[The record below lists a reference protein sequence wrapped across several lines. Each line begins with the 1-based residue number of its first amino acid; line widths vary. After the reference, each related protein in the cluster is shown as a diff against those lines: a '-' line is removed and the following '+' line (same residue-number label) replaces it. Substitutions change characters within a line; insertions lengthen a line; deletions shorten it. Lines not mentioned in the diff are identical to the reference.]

1 MKLTINLMRVTIM
14 TLIALTTSFAT
25 YAIAQKNVV
34 TFTIP
39 DGYKNSLY
47 GFCKDLALPMD
58 TITKYNPII
67 KNNGLY
73 IGASISLPANY
84 VNMEL
89 LTEKGF
95 TPSLLENAYDVQFSH
110 LNNRPN
116 TAKSGRASDLR
127 TTTPKDT
134 STPVKQ
140 QVEAYCYD
148 GHEIYKCELYLED
161 DYAIG
166 YRKNNKYNKYVRKP
180 KIIRNSKSDPS
191 KVSCDPTIDYANHV
205 YKYLDYYVNHPS
217 EGPTF
222 YFNLNIK
229 VPITEEVMDN
239 GIITTHS
246 PTIKI
251 DGRYL
256 DPYKSD
262 GSHMSMDL
270 KVRGDRI
277 IAYEDPFTGRFV
289 DCDIPYRKKAEQPFG
304 DYYDYTANVGKL
316 VVSFLIL
323 KNVKDVYT
331 EKDVDK
337 KHQLKK
343 NNDSWNVDIFRF
355 LGINNTETNPN
366 SLETMKLS
374 YIVNFDG
381 VISDV
386 KVIESPDASLNKDVV
401 NALLH
406 TKAEPAER
414 DLHKV
419 NVQGFISIK
428 VKRNMDNEQLFNN
441 CKQTIERFLG
451 DNERR
456 EAINY
461 ARQQFLGKNSDAKE
475 MSLTNASKNVK
486 KLAEFLDNITI
497 ELRKSVFNYGR
508 DTYYTF
514 EIIGLEK
521 WDKIVQDLY
530 KSKNDKQLYLTDL
543 KKTNDAVYVDYLLNK
558 MNDKVF
564 DLFVNEIAKEKF
576 GDNYYI
582 PSDFSE
588 LTNIY
593 TKSQS
598 DKEFEEYWEKDLN
611 KIKDFANDPQIAD
624 QIAQWKEDYYFFKLG
639 NLRDHILSKDKRKPR
654 GVFIKLGE
662 WSNKWS
668 DSVSRKINFHN
679 TKPYMLYP
687 LQGAGYYSLT
697 QLL

>member
-14 TLIALTTSFAT
+14 TLIALMTSFAT

-39 DGYKNSLY
+39 DGYKKSLF
-47 GFCKDLALPMD
+47 GLCKDLALPID
-58 TITKYNPII
+58 TIKKYNPIVTD
-67 KNNGLY
+67 NGLY

-84 VNMEL
+84 VNIEL

-95 TPSLLENAYDVQFSH
+95 SPSLLENAYDAQFSH

-116 TAKSGRASDLR
+116 TAKSGRASNVR
-127 TTTPKDT
+127 TTIPKDT

-140 QVEAYCYD
+140 QVVAYCYD
-148 GHEIYKCELYLED
+148 GYEIYKCELYLED

-166 YRKNNKYNKYVRKP
+166 YIKNNKYTKYVRKS
-180 KIIRNSKSDPS
+180 KIIRNPISDPS
-191 KVSCDPTIDYANHV
+191 KVSYDPTLDYANHV
-205 YKYLDYYVNHPS
+205 YKYLDYYVYHPY

-331 EKDVDK
+331 EEDVDK
-337 KHQLKK
+337 KHKLKK
-343 NNDSWNVDIFRF
+343 NNDRWNEDIFSF
-355 LGINNTETNPN
+355 LSKNNTETNPN
-366 SLETMKLS
+366 PLETMVLS

-461 ARQQFLGKNSDAKE
+461 ARQQLLEINSGAKE

-486 KLAEFLDNITI
+486 KLAEFLDKITI
-497 ELRKSVFNYGR
+497 ELRKRVTCYTR

-514 EIIGLEK
+514 EINGFEN

-543 KKTNDAVYVDYLLNK
+543 KKPNDAVYVDYLLNK
-558 MNDKVF
+558 MNSKVY
-564 DLFVNEIAKEKF
+564 DLFVNAIVKERF
-576 GDNYYI
+576 GENYYF

-588 LTNIY
+588 LTKMY

-598 DKEFEEYWEKDLN
+598 DNEFEEYWEEDLN

-624 QIAQWKEDYYFFKLG
+624 QIAQWKEDYYLFKLG
-639 NLRDHILSKDKRKPR
+639 NLRKQVFSKDKQEPNSS
-654 GVFIKLGE
+654 FIKIDE
-662 WSNKWS
+662 WIDYRIGS
-668 DSVSRKINFHN
+668 DSRKFNFRN

-687 LQGAGYYSLT
+687 LQGAYYHIRIL
-697 QLL
+697 

>member
-1 MKLTINLMRVTIM
+1 
-14 TLIALTTSFAT
+14 
-25 YAIAQKNVV
+25 
-34 TFTIP
+34 
-39 DGYKNSLY
+39 
-47 GFCKDLALPMD
+47 
-58 TITKYNPII
+58 
-67 KNNGLY
+67 
-73 IGASISLPANY
+73 
-84 VNMEL
+84 
-89 LTEKGF
+89 
-95 TPSLLENAYDVQFSH
+95 
-110 LNNRPN
+110 
-116 TAKSGRASDLR
+116 
-127 TTTPKDT
+127 
-134 STPVKQ
+134 
-140 QVEAYCYD
+140 
-148 GHEIYKCELYLED
+148 
-161 DYAIG
+161 
-166 YRKNNKYNKYVRKP
+166 
-180 KIIRNSKSDPS
+180 
-191 KVSCDPTIDYANHV
+191 
-205 YKYLDYYVNHPS
+205 
-217 EGPTF
+217 
-222 YFNLNIK
+222 
-229 VPITEEVMDN
+229 MDN

-331 EKDVDK
+331 EEDVDK
-337 KHQLKK
+337 KHKLKK
-343 NNDSWNVDIFRF
+343 NNDRWNEDIFSF
-355 LGINNTETNPN
+355 LSKNNTETNPN
-366 SLETMKLS
+366 PLETMVLS

-386 KVIESPDASLNKDVV
+386 KVIESPDASLNKEVI
-401 NALLH
+401 NALSH

-414 DLHKV
+414 DFHKV
-419 NVQGFISIK
+419 NVQGFIKIK

-461 ARQQFLGKNSDAKE
+461 ARQQLLEINSGAKE

-497 ELRKSVFNYGR
+497 ELRKR

-514 EIIGLEK
+514 EINGFEN

-543 KKTNDAVYVDYLLNK
+543 KKPNDAVYVDYLLNK
-558 MNDKVF
+558 MNSKVY
-564 DLFVNEIAKEKF
+564 DLFVNAIVKERF
-576 GDNYYI
+576 GENYYF

-588 LTNIY
+588 LTKMY

-598 DKEFEEYWEKDLN
+598 DKEFEEYWEEDLN

-624 QIAQWKEDYYFFKLG
+624 QIAQWKEDYYLFKLG
-639 NLRDHILSKDKRKPR
+639 NLRKQVFSKDKQEPNSS
-654 GVFIKLGE
+654 FIKINE
-662 WSNKWS
+662 WIDYRIGS
-668 DSVSRKINFHN
+668 DSRKFNFRN

-687 LQGAGYYSLT
+687 LQGAYYHIRIL
-697 QLL
+697 

>member
-1 MKLTINLMRVTIM
+1 MKSTNQFILTIL
-14 TLIALTTSFAT
+14 LALVGLTAPLVAYAT
-25 YAIAQKNVV
+25 AQKNVV

-39 DGYKNSLY
+39 DGYKNSLF
-47 GFCKDLALPMD
+47 GLCKDLALPMD
-58 TITKYNPII
+58 TITKYNPIF
-67 KNNGLY
+67 KDNGLY
-73 IGASISLPANY
+73 VGATISLPANY

-89 LTEKGF
+89 LSEKGF
-95 TPSLLENAYDVQFSH
+95 SPSLLENAYDAQFSH

-331 EKDVDK
+331 EEDVDK
-337 KHQLKK
+337 KHKLKK
-343 NNDSWNVDIFRF
+343 NNDRWNEDIFSF
-355 LGINNTETNPN
+355 LSKNNTETNPN
-366 SLETMKLS
+366 PLETMVLS

-386 KVIESPDASLNKDVV
+386 KVIESPDASLNKEVI
-401 NALLH
+401 NALSH

-414 DLHKV
+414 DFHKV
-419 NVQGFISIK
+419 NVQGFIKIK
-428 VKRNMDNEQLFNN
+428 VKRNMGNEQLFNN

-461 ARQQFLGKNSDAKE
+461 ARQQLLEINSGAKE

-497 ELRKSVFNYGR
+497 ELRKR

-514 EIIGLEK
+514 EINGFEN

-543 KKTNDAVYVDYLLNK
+543 KKPNDAVYVDYLLNK
-558 MNDKVF
+558 MNSKVY
-564 DLFVNEIAKEKF
+564 DLFVNAIVKERF
-576 GDNYYI
+576 GENYYF

-588 LTNIY
+588 LTKMY

-598 DKEFEEYWEKDLN
+598 DKEFEEYWEEDLN

-624 QIAQWKEDYYFFKLG
+624 QIAQWKEDYYLFKLG
-639 NLRDHILSKDKRKPR
+639 NLRKQVFSKDKQEPNSS
-654 GVFIKLGE
+654 FIKINE
-662 WSNKWS
+662 WIDYRIGS
-668 DSVSRKINFHN
+668 DSRKFNFRN

-687 LQGAGYYSLT
+687 LQGAYYHIRIL
-697 QLL
+697 

>member
-67 KNNGLY
+67 KDNGLY

-205 YKYLDYYVNHPS
+205 YKYLDYYVNHTS

-331 EKDVDK
+331 EEDVDK
-337 KHQLKK
+337 KHKLKK
-343 NNDSWNVDIFRF
+343 NNDRWNEDIFSF
-355 LGINNTETNPN
+355 LSKNNTETNPN
-366 SLETMKLS
+366 PLETMVLS

-386 KVIESPDASLNKDVV
+386 KVIESPDASLNKEVI
-401 NALLH
+401 NALSH

-414 DLHKV
+414 DFHKV
-419 NVQGFISIK
+419 NVQGFIKIK

-461 ARQQFLGKNSDAKE
+461 ARQQLLEINSGAKE

-497 ELRKSVFNYGR
+497 ELRKR

-514 EIIGLEK
+514 EINGFEN

-543 KKTNDAVYVDYLLNK
+543 KKPNDAVYVDYLLNK
-558 MNDKVF
+558 MNSKVY
-564 DLFVNEIAKEKF
+564 DLFVNAIVRERF
-576 GDNYYI
+576 GENYYF

-588 LTNIY
+588 LTKMY

-598 DKEFEEYWEKDLN
+598 DKEFEEYWEEDLN

-624 QIAQWKEDYYFFKLG
+624 QIAQWKEDYYLFKLG
-639 NLRDHILSKDKRKPR
+639 NLRKQVFSKDKQEPNSS
-654 GVFIKLGE
+654 FIKINE
-662 WSNKWS
+662 WIDYRIGS
-668 DSVSRKINFHN
+668 DSRKFNFRN

-687 LQGAGYYSLT
+687 LQGAYYHIRIL
-697 QLL
+697 

>member
-67 KNNGLY
+67 KDNGLY

-262 GSHMSMDL
+262 GSHMSMGL

-331 EKDVDK
+331 EEDVDK
-337 KHQLKK
+337 KHKLKK
-343 NNDSWNVDIFRF
+343 NNDRWNEDIFSF
-355 LGINNTETNPN
+355 LSKNNTETNPN
-366 SLETMKLS
+366 PLETMVLS

-386 KVIESPDASLNKDVV
+386 KVIESPDASLNKEVI
-401 NALLH
+401 NALSH

-414 DLHKV
+414 DFHKV
-419 NVQGFISIK
+419 NVQGFIKIK

-461 ARQQFLGKNSDAKE
+461 ARQQLLEINSGAKE

-497 ELRKSVFNYGR
+497 ELRKR

-514 EIIGLEK
+514 EINGFEN

-543 KKTNDAVYVDYLLNK
+543 KKPNDAVYVDYLLNK
-558 MNDKVF
+558 MNSKVY
-564 DLFVNEIAKEKF
+564 DLFVNAIVKERF
-576 GDNYYI
+576 GENYYF

-588 LTNIY
+588 LTKMY

-598 DKEFEEYWEKDLN
+598 DKEFEEYWEEDLN

-624 QIAQWKEDYYFFKLG
+624 QIAQWKEDYYLFKLG
-639 NLRDHILSKDKRKPR
+639 NLRKQVFSKDKQEPNSS
-654 GVFIKLGE
+654 FIKINE
-662 WSNKWS
+662 WIDYRIGS
-668 DSVSRKINFHN
+668 DSRKFNFRN

-687 LQGAGYYSLT
+687 LQGAYYHIRIL
-697 QLL
+697 

>member
-1 MKLTINLMRVTIM
+1 M
-14 TLIALTTSFAT
+14 
-25 YAIAQKNVV
+25 
-34 TFTIP
+34 
-39 DGYKNSLY
+39 
-47 GFCKDLALPMD
+47 
-58 TITKYNPII
+58 
-67 KNNGLY
+67 
-73 IGASISLPANY
+73 
-84 VNMEL
+84 
-89 LTEKGF
+89 
-95 TPSLLENAYDVQFSH
+95 
-110 LNNRPN
+110 
-116 TAKSGRASDLR
+116 
-127 TTTPKDT
+127 
-134 STPVKQ
+134 KQ

-331 EKDVDK
+331 EEDVDK
-337 KHQLKK
+337 KHKLKK
-343 NNDSWNVDIFRF
+343 NNDRWNEDIFSF
-355 LGINNTETNPN
+355 LSKNNTETNPN
-366 SLETMKLS
+366 PLETMVLS

-386 KVIESPDASLNKDVV
+386 KVIESPDASLNKEVI
-401 NALLH
+401 NALSH

-414 DLHKV
+414 DFHKV
-419 NVQGFISIK
+419 NVQGFIKIK

-461 ARQQFLGKNSDAKE
+461 ARQQLLEINSGAKE

-497 ELRKSVFNYGR
+497 ELRKR

-514 EIIGLEK
+514 EINGFEN

-543 KKTNDAVYVDYLLNK
+543 KKPNDAVYVDYLLNK
-558 MNDKVF
+558 MNSKVY
-564 DLFVNEIAKEKF
+564 DLFVNAIVKERF
-576 GDNYYI
+576 GENYYF

-588 LTNIY
+588 LTKMY

-598 DKEFEEYWEKDLN
+598 DKEFEEYWEEDLN

-624 QIAQWKEDYYFFKLG
+624 QIAQWKEDYYLFKLG
-639 NLRDHILSKDKRKPR
+639 NLRKQVFSKDKQEPNSS
-654 GVFIKLGE
+654 FIKINE
-662 WSNKWS
+662 WIDYRIGS
-668 DSVSRKINFHN
+668 DSRKFNFRN

-687 LQGAGYYSLT
+687 LQGAYYHIRIL
-697 QLL
+697 

>member
-14 TLIALTTSFAT
+14 TLIALMISFAT

-67 KNNGLY
+67 KDNGLY

-331 EKDVDK
+331 EEDVDK
-337 KHQLKK
+337 KHKLKK
-343 NNDSWNVDIFRF
+343 NNDRWNEDIFSF
-355 LGINNTETNPN
+355 LSKNNTETNPN
-366 SLETMKLS
+366 PLETMVLS

-386 KVIESPDASLNKDVV
+386 KVIESPDASLNKEVI
-401 NALLH
+401 NALSH

-414 DLHKV
+414 DFHKV
-419 NVQGFISIK
+419 NVQGFIKIK

-461 ARQQFLGKNSDAKE
+461 ARQQLLEINSGAKE

-497 ELRKSVFNYGR
+497 ELRKR

-514 EIIGLEK
+514 EINGFEN

-543 KKTNDAVYVDYLLNK
+543 KKPNDAVYVDYLLNK
-558 MNDKVF
+558 MNSKVY
-564 DLFVNEIAKEKF
+564 DLFVNAIVKERF
-576 GDNYYI
+576 GENYYF

-588 LTNIY
+588 LTKMY

-598 DKEFEEYWEKDLN
+598 DKEFEEYWEEDLN

-624 QIAQWKEDYYFFKLG
+624 QIAQWKEDYYLFKLG
-639 NLRDHILSKDKRKPR
+639 NLRKQVFSKDKQEPNSS
-654 GVFIKLGE
+654 FIKINE
-662 WSNKWS
+662 WIDYRIGS
-668 DSVSRKINFHN
+668 DSRKFNFRN

-687 LQGAGYYSLT
+687 LQGAYYHIRIL
-697 QLL
+697 

>member
-47 GFCKDLALPMD
+47 GLCKDLALPID
-58 TITKYNPII
+58 TITKYNPIF
-67 KNNGLY
+67 KDNGLY

-148 GHEIYKCELYLED
+148 GYEIYKCELYLED

-166 YRKNNKYNKYVRKP
+166 YRMNNEYNKYVRKH

-191 KVSCDPTIDYANHV
+191 KVYCDPTLDYANHV
-205 YKYLDYYVNHPS
+205 YKYLDYYVNPS

-331 EKDVDK
+331 EEDVDK
-337 KHQLKK
+337 KHKLKK
-343 NNDSWNVDIFRF
+343 NNDWWNEDIFSF
-355 LGINNTETNPN
+355 LSKNNTETNPN
-366 SLETMKLS
+366 PLETMVLS

-441 CKQTIERFLG
+441 CKKTIERFLG

-461 ARQQFLGKNSDAKE
+461 ARQQLLEINSGAKE

-486 KLAEFLDNITI
+486 KLAEFLDKITI
-497 ELRKSVFNYGR
+497 ELRKRVTCYTR

-514 EIIGLEK
+514 EINGFEN

-543 KKTNDAVYVDYLLNK
+543 KKPNDAVYVDYLLNK
-558 MNDKVF
+558 MNSKVY
-564 DLFVNEIAKEKF
+564 DLFVNAIVKERF
-576 GDNYYI
+576 GENYYF

-588 LTNIY
+588 LTKMY

-598 DKEFEEYWEKDLN
+598 DNEFEEYWEEDLN

-624 QIAQWKEDYYFFKLG
+624 QIAQWKEDYYLFKLG
-639 NLRDHILSKDKRKPR
+639 NLRKQVFSKDKQEPNSS
-654 GVFIKLGE
+654 FIKIDE
-662 WSNKWS
+662 WIDYRIGS
-668 DSVSRKINFHN
+668 DSRKFNFRN

-687 LQGAGYYSLT
+687 LQGAYYHIRIL
-697 QLL
+697 